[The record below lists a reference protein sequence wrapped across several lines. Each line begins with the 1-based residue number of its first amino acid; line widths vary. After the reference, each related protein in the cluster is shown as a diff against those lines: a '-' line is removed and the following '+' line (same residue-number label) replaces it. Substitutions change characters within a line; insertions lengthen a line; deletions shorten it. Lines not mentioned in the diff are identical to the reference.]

1 MFIALHGTVTTEEEI
16 TRNIIS
22 NVKYLYLDQASVK
35 TESRRN
41 IPNKFLT
48 SSNFNVNE
56 NSSFSVNENND
67 TVGTPRSTPINN
79 DSSSLS
85 EISPSLK
92 PALNKNITS
101 NKFSSTLYG
110 SKSKL
115 NKSQKRSDI
124 SLSVEQSKQ
133 MSFPNSKNSVGLTYN
148 FGPEKGISTSA
159 GTQFIDERKE
169 TNRMTSNANLP
180 QISLIPIQGNMTVTR
195 DVTNFTKINST
206 ERVNSLFTNH
216 DNFSLTQN
224 ITKAIE
230 EPFLCNMTSKKTPLV
245 NNFTAT
251 NTESKIKKTNETPSL
266 LNEFFK
272 PKISNNN
279 NESIPRGDW
288 TSLRL
293 CNFSKD
299 GNCRGRDEVAKEEL
313 DHRNHTSATLFSGE
327 ISKIE
332 TGTLG
337 NSNVNGTTQLVN
349 INKTDDFYNNGS
361 TYKFTNLTEF
371 QNCTG
376 CFANKTKESKAGNIQ
391 INNQELPMKRCIL
404 ENADSSSMKTSMS
417 MEDDYDEH
425 DIPASKINCIRSK
438 IKLFQ
443 KTNADRKSKIQR
455 IEKQFRR
462 RLVSNH
468 LTTKKNSTNVTVTN
482 PTKINE
488 EVNEKIEKEKNEERV
503 VTNEER
509 ARANEERLMENEK
522 IKYKILHGI
531 HDQPEPEQPVSE
543 ERGGENRTIPID
555 PSMIPEQFTEP
566 LTEDNKDARVGI
578 LGMDT
583 SPAVENGTNITAHL
597 VPNKLNDAPVKNAP
611 KNLTKTE
618 TKLQKAKLNE
628 TQNSNR
634 SEIVETMKKT
644 ILCFGDSLTR
654 GYYAKGDKYHPYS
667 IRLKELLEEN
677 DKNTEYE
684 IFTEGVNGECAF
696 KEMKTRLPVVLN
708 ETYPVDFAIIL
719 GGTNDLLTQDCVKD
733 LDLFQEIKD
742 LHEMCH
748 KRGIKT
754 GVVTIPQIFINST
767 DKMSRKDMS
776 DVWGT
781 VNQKLRVWSYSNNH
795 PKMTIL
801 IDLADEFTR
810 QNIKDDFS
818 EYWDDDI
825 HPSPK
830 GYDRIG
836 KIVFDNINGKI

>member
-1 MFIALHGTVTTEEEI
+1 M
-16 TRNIIS
+16 R
-22 NVKYLYLDQASVK
+22 YPYLDLDSVK
-35 TESRRN
+35 TESRRST
-41 IPNKFLT
+41 PNKFLT
-48 SSNFNVNE
+48 SSNFNINE
-56 NSSFSVNENND
+56 KSNFSVKGNNAK
-67 TVGTPRSTPINN
+67 VAIFRSVPIIN

-85 EISPSLK
+85 ETLKSLK
-92 PALNKNITS
+92 PALNKNLSS

-115 NKSQKRSDI
+115 SKSQKRNDI

-148 FGPEKGISTSA
+148 FGAERGISTSA
-159 GTQFIDERKE
+159 GTQFTDDRKE
-169 TNRMTSNANLP
+169 NNTLISNSTLP
-180 QISLIPIQGNMTVTR
+180 QISLIPIQGNMTVAR
-195 DVTNFTKINST
+195 DITNFTKTNST
-206 ERVNSLFTNH
+206 ERVSSLLTNH

-230 EPFLCNMTSKKTPLV
+230 EPFVRNITSKKIPIL

-251 NTESKIKKTNETPSL
+251 NTESKIRKTNETPSL

-272 PKISNNN
+272 PKTSNNN

-299 GNCRGRDEVAKEEL
+299 GNCRGRDEVAKEKL
-313 DHRNHTSATLFSGE
+313 DHQNHTSATLFSGE

-332 TGTLG
+332 TGSLG
-337 NSNVNGTTQLVN
+337 TSNVNGTTQLVN

-376 CFANKTKESKAGNIQ
+376 CFANKTKENKVGNIQ
-391 INNQELPMKRCIL
+391 INNQAPPMKRCIL

-438 IKLFQ
+438 VKLFQ
-443 KTNADRKSKIQR
+443 KTNVDRKSKIQR
-455 IEKQFRR
+455 IENLFRR

-468 LTTKKNSTNVTVTN
+468 LTTKKNSTNATVTN

-488 EVNEKIEKEKNEERV
+488 KVNEKIEKEKNKERV
-503 VTNEER
+503 ETNEER

-531 HDQPEPEQPVSE
+531 HDQPESE
-543 ERGGENRTIPID
+543 ETVPEEHGGENRTIPID

-566 LTEDNKDARVGI
+566 LTEDNMDARVGV
-578 LGMDT
+578 LGIDT
-583 SPAVENGTNITAHL
+583 SPAVENGTNVTAHL
-597 VPNKLNDAPVKNAP
+597 ISNKLNDPLVKNTP
-611 KNLTKTE
+611 KNITKTE
-618 TKLQKAKLNE
+618 PKLQKAKLNE
-628 TQNSNR
+628 TKNSNR

-667 IRLKELLEEN
+667 IKLKELLEEN
-677 DKNTEYE
+677 DKNTDYE
-684 IFTEGVNGECAF
+684 IITEGVNGECAF

-836 KIVFDNINGKI
+836 TIVFDNINGKI

>member
-1 MFIALHGTVTTEEEI
+1 M
-16 TRNIIS
+16 R
-22 NVKYLYLDQASVK
+22 YPYLDLDSVK
-35 TESRRN
+35 TESRKST
-41 IPNKFLT
+41 PNKFLT
-48 SSNFNVNE
+48 SSNFNINE
-56 NSSFSVNENND
+56 KSNFSVKGNND
-67 TVGTPRSTPINN
+67 KVAIFRSVPIIN

-85 EISPSLK
+85 ETLKSLK
-92 PALNKNITS
+92 PALNKNLSS

-115 NKSQKRSDI
+115 NKSQKRNDI

-148 FGPEKGISTSA
+148 FGAERGISTSA
-159 GTQFIDERKE
+159 GTQFIDDRKE
-169 TNRMTSNANLP
+169 NNTLISNSTLP
-180 QISLIPIQGNMTVTR
+180 QISLIPIQGNMTVAR
-195 DVTNFTKINST
+195 DITNFTKINST
-206 ERVNSLFTNH
+206 ERVSSLLTNH

-230 EPFLCNMTSKKTPLV
+230 EPFLRNITSKKIPIL

-251 NTESKIKKTNETPSL
+251 NTESKIRKTNETPSL

-272 PKISNNN
+272 PKTSNNN

-299 GNCRGRDEVAKEEL
+299 GNCRGRDEVAKEKL
-313 DHRNHTSATLFSGE
+313 DHQNHTSATSFSGE

-332 TGTLG
+332 TGSLG
-337 NSNVNGTTQLVN
+337 TSNVNGTTQLVN

-376 CFANKTKESKAGNIQ
+376 CFANKTKENKVGNIQ
-391 INNQELPMKRCIL
+391 INNQAPPMKRCIL

-438 IKLFQ
+438 VKLFQ
-443 KTNADRKSKIQR
+443 KTNVDRKSKIER
-455 IEKQFRR
+455 IENLFRR

-468 LTTKKNSTNVTVTN
+468 LTTKKNSTNATVTS

-488 EVNEKIEKEKNEERV
+488 KVNEKIEKEKNKERV
-503 VTNEER
+503 ETNEER

-531 HDQPEPEQPVSE
+531 HDQPESQEPVPE

-566 LTEDNKDARVGI
+566 LTEDNKDARVGV
-578 LGMDT
+578 LGIDT
-583 SPAVENGTNITAHL
+583 SPAVENGTNVTAHL
-597 VPNKLNDAPVKNAP
+597 ISNKLNDPLVKNTP
-611 KNLTKTE
+611 KNITKTE
-618 TKLQKAKLNE
+618 PKLQKAKLNE

-634 SEIVETMKKT
+634 SEIVETT

-667 IRLKELLEEN
+667 IKLKELLEEN

-684 IFTEGVNGECAF
+684 IITEGVNGECAF

-781 VNQKLRVWSYSNNH
+781 VNQKLRVWSYSSNH